1 MILKIQTDKRIVQ
14 ALPEDAVK
22 QDGDQS
28 YVFAV
33 RDGKAKRIN
42 VKTGEKADGLVEITG
57 GLTNK
62 DPVIAN
68 PAEDMKSG
76 TEVKL
81 Q

>member
-1 MILKIQTDKRIVQ
+1 MPSSRMMI
-14 ALPEDAVK
+14 
-22 QDGDQS
+22 
-28 YVFAV
+28 
-33 RDGKAKRIN
+33 N
-42 VKTGEKADGLVEITG
+42 HKTGEKADGVVEITG

-62 DPVIAN
+62 DRVIAN